1 MNVITKLMYSIHRI
15 LGTLLCILF
24 LMWFLSAF
32 VMMYHR
38 FPRVSAKEKMQK
50 LDMLSQTG
58 DSLPDISSVTARL
71 PRGVKVRST
80 ILNLNA
86 GHPEFSFSTTKGTL
100 HFLADSTIS
109 RPSLDSEHL
118 HRTAALWCSSPITR
132 IDTLHSLDQWIPFAE
147 LKKEMPIY
155 KIYFADDAGT
165 QLYLSSQNGEALQF
179 SNRSERFWAWLGA
192 IPHWVYFTWLRQDTV
207 LWTKTVIWLTALG
220 CLMVIAGIWVTVDV
234 WDYMLKA
241 GGLTNFHVGTIEG
254 YPTFDTMLAQ
264 LKAGKAKRV
273 TLIPFMFVA
282 GDHAKNDIA
291 GEWKEMLEKEGF
303 TVSAQL
309 EGLGQIPEIQEI
321 FIDHIRFGL
330 KHRMLDIMTKKAAYA
345 AGKDTE

>member
-71 PRGVKVRST
+71 PRGVKVTSK

-118 HRTAALWCSSPITR
+118 HRTAALWCSSSITR

-220 CLMVIAGIWVTVDV
+220 CLMVIAGFWVSVDV
-234 WDYMLKA
+234 WRKTHRSRHPKFSPYRKRWYHWHYVSGIFFGIFVLTFTFSGMMSLADIPEWIHKPALKKGSA
-241 GGLTNFHVGTIEG
+241 TTGGLPLGLPPCHSCLSPSFADRV
-254 YPTFDTMLAQ
+254 AQ
-264 LKAGKAKRV
+264 LPRTSLLHRKR
-273 TLIPFMFVA
+273 
-282 GDHAKNDIA
+282 
-291 GEWKEMLEKEGF
+291 
-303 TVSAQL
+303 
-309 EGLGQIPEIQEI
+309 
-321 FIDHIRFGL
+321 
-330 KHRMLDIMTKKAAYA
+330 
-345 AGKDTE
+345 

>member
-234 WDYMLKA
+234 WRKTHRSRHPKFSPYR
-241 GGLTNFHVGTIEG
+241 
-254 YPTFDTMLAQ
+254 
-264 LKAGKAKRV
+264 KRWYHWHYV
-273 TLIPFMFVA
+273 SGIFF
-282 GDHAKNDIA
+282 GIF
-291 GEWKEMLEKEGF
+291 GEL
-303 TVSAQL
+303 
-309 EGLGQIPEIQEI
+309 
-321 FIDHIRFGL
+321 
-330 KHRMLDIMTKKAAYA
+330 
-345 AGKDTE
+345 

>member
-80 ILNLNA
+80 ILNLNT

-109 RPSLDSEHL
+109 RDL
-118 HRTAALWCSSPITR
+118 
-132 IDTLHSLDQWIPFAE
+132 
-147 LKKEMPIY
+147 
-155 KIYFADDAGT
+155 
-165 QLYLSSQNGEALQF
+165 
-179 SNRSERFWAWLGA
+179 RSW
-192 IPHWVYFTWLRQDTV
+192 
-207 LWTKTVIWLTALG
+207 
-220 CLMVIAGIWVTVDV
+220 
-234 WDYMLKA
+234 
-241 GGLTNFHVGTIEG
+241 
-254 YPTFDTMLAQ
+254 
-264 LKAGKAKRV
+264 
-273 TLIPFMFVA
+273 
-282 GDHAKNDIA
+282 
-291 GEWKEMLEKEGF
+291 
-303 TVSAQL
+303 
-309 EGLGQIPEIQEI
+309 
-321 FIDHIRFGL
+321 
-330 KHRMLDIMTKKAAYA
+330 
-345 AGKDTE
+345 

>member
-147 LKKEMPIY
+147 LKKEM
-155 KIYFADDAGT
+155 
-165 QLYLSSQNGEALQF
+165 
-179 SNRSERFWAWLGA
+179 
-192 IPHWVYFTWLRQDTV
+192 
-207 LWTKTVIWLTALG
+207 
-220 CLMVIAGIWVTVDV
+220 
-234 WDYMLKA
+234 
-241 GGLTNFHVGTIEG
+241 
-254 YPTFDTMLAQ
+254 
-264 LKAGKAKRV
+264 
-273 TLIPFMFVA
+273 
-282 GDHAKNDIA
+282 
-291 GEWKEMLEKEGF
+291 LEKEGF

>member
-118 HRTAALWCSSPITR
+118 HRTTALWCSSPITR

-165 QLYLSSQNGEALQF
+165 QLYLSSQTVRPCSSPTEANA
-179 SNRSERFWAWLGA
+179 SG
-192 IPHWVYFTWLRQDTV
+192 HGWVPFPTGYTSP
-207 LWTKTVIWLTALG
+207 G
-220 CLMVIAGIWVTVDV
+220 CGRT
-234 WDYMLKA
+234 
-241 GGLTNFHVGTIEG
+241 
-254 YPTFDTMLAQ
+254 P
-264 LKAGKAKRV
+264 
-273 TLIPFMFVA
+273 
-282 GDHAKNDIA
+282 
-291 GEWKEMLEKEGF
+291 
-303 TVSAQL
+303 S
-309 EGLGQIPEIQEI
+309 
-321 FIDHIRFGL
+321 FGL
-330 KHRMLDIMTKKAAYA
+330 RPSSGSQLWVVSWSLPAF
-345 AGKDTE
+345 G

>member
-118 HRTAALWCSSPITR
+118 HRTAALWCSSSITR
-132 IDTLHSLDQWIPFAE
+132 IDT
-147 LKKEMPIY
+147 
-155 KIYFADDAGT
+155 
-165 QLYLSSQNGEALQF
+165 
-179 SNRSERFWAWLGA
+179 
-192 IPHWVYFTWLRQDTV
+192 
-207 LWTKTVIWLTALG
+207 G
-220 CLMVIAGIWVTVDV
+220 CRYG
-234 WDYMLKA
+234 
-241 GGLTNFHVGTIEG
+241 
-254 YPTFDTMLAQ
+254 
-264 LKAGKAKRV
+264 
-273 TLIPFMFVA
+273 
-282 GDHAKNDIA
+282 
-291 GEWKEMLEKEGF
+291 
-303 TVSAQL
+303 
-309 EGLGQIPEIQEI
+309 
-321 FIDHIRFGL
+321 
-330 KHRMLDIMTKKAAYA
+330 
-345 AGKDTE
+345 

>member
-109 RPSLDSEHL
+109 RPSLDSEH
-118 HRTAALWCSSPITR
+118 RTG
-132 IDTLHSLDQWIPFAE
+132 Q
-147 LKKEMPIY
+147 
-155 KIYFADDAGT
+155 
-165 QLYLSSQNGEALQF
+165 QLCGVLLPLPVSTPS
-179 SNRSERFWAWLGA
+179 
-192 IPHWVYFTWLRQDTV
+192 T
-207 LWTKTVIWLTALG
+207 LWT
-220 CLMVIAGIWVTVDV
+220 
-234 WDYMLKA
+234 
-241 GGLTNFHVGTIEG
+241 N
-254 YPTFDTMLAQ
+254 
-264 LKAGKAKRV
+264 
-273 TLIPFMFVA
+273 
-282 GDHAKNDIA
+282 
-291 GEWKEMLEKEGF
+291 GF
-303 TVSAQL
+303 PSL
-309 EGLGQIPEIQEI
+309 N
-321 FIDHIRFGL
+321 
-330 KHRMLDIMTKKAAYA
+330 
-345 AGKDTE
+345 